1 MNEHT
6 SDPEEF
12 RLVMETIS
20 QTIPDLLEKVNKI
33 LFEGQD
39 GAKVGNSVAAFHSAL
54 VESGIPADQAF
65 NLTSSFISNLQ
76 GDPFLGPQVQIVD

>member
-39 GAKVGNSVAAFHSAL
+39 GAKVGNSVAASTPPSLKAAYL
-54 VESGIPADQAF
+54 PTRRLI
-65 NLTSSFISNLQ
+65 
-76 GDPFLGPQVQIVD
+76 